1 MTRLEQQINFLL
13 EVDGLKN
20 IIRQNY
26 LIDGSRKE
34 DDADHSWHLALMCA
48 ILHEYANEEVDVV
61 KTMTMVL
68 VHDIVELDAGDTYAY
83 DAGANTSKRERELA
97 AADRIFSLLPK
108 DQANEIR
115 ALWDEFEEGM
125 TPEAKFSRTLDRV
138 QPLLLNAMS
147 DGRSW
152 KEHQVTL
159 SQIMKRNEETHEGS
173 EKLWEFEYGIIKE
186 QVGKGNIINDMDFR

>member
-1 MTRLEQQINFLL
+1 MTRLEQQINFLI
-13 EVDGLKN
+13 EVDGLKT

-34 DDADHSWHLALMCA
+34 DDADHSWHLALMCG
-48 ILHEYANEEVDVV
+48 ILHEYANEEIDVI

-68 VHDIVELDAGDTYAY
+68 IHDIVEIDAGDTYAY
-83 DAGANTSKRERELA
+83 DADANISKSERELA
-97 AADRIFSLLPK
+97 AADRIYSLLPK
-108 DQANEIR
+108 DQADQIR
-115 ALWDEFEEGM
+115 ALWDEFEEGK
-125 TPEAKFSRTLDRV
+125 TPEAKFSRTLDRL

-152 KEHQVTL
+152 REHQVTL

-173 EKLWEFEYGIIKE
+173 EKLWKYGYGIIKE
-186 QVGKGNIINDMDFR
+186 QVAKGNIINDMD